1 MKKLLI
7 LYYHEVVA
15 KGEGAAYQKIEEEKF
30 EEQMRY
36 LQENRYKTLFFSE
49 LDKPLPEKA
58 VIISFDDGFRSVYE
72 KAVPIMEKYG
82 IKGNVYLPTAY
93 IGNDEKFMTWD
104 MVKALQ
110 ADGKFE
116 MQAHTHNHVDIRT
129 LTKENMDNEVQ
140 FSQEK
145 FEKELQYQPTAICL
159 PFGTYD
165 KKSLRLLKK
174 TGQYK
179 YVLGSFYGMVGKHQL
194 KKGGLLP
201 RIGVSDTDSLEV
213 FEKKLKGKLN
223 WKGSLQRLRLWLTS
237 LRKQHVTK
245 YDY

>member
-7 LYYHEVVA
+7 LYYHEVVK

-36 LQENRYKTLFFSE
+36 LQENGYTTLFFSQ
-49 LDKPLPEKA
+49 LDKPLPEKPI
-58 VIISFDDGFRSVYE
+58 IISFDDGFLSVYE
-72 KAVPIMEKYG
+72 KAAPIMRKYG
-82 IKGNVYLPTAY
+82 VKGNVYLPTAY

-110 ADGKFE
+110 TNKDFE

-129 LTKENMDNEVQ
+129 LSKEDMTEEIQ
-140 FSQEK
+140 KSQEK
-145 FEKELQYQPTAICL
+145 FAAELGYLPNAICL

-165 KKSLRLLKK
+165 RKSLRLLKRSGK
-174 TGQYK
+174 YK
-179 YVLGSFYGMVGKHQL
+179 YVLGSFYGMVRKRKLQ
-194 KKGGLLP
+194 KGGLLP
-201 RIGVSDTDSLEV
+201 RIGVSNTDSMEV

-223 WKGSLQRLRLWLTS
+223 WKGKLQRLRLWLAS
-237 LRKQHVTK
+237 IRKQRVTK
-245 YDY
+245 YEY